1 MKVEFSK
8 GKRGDEM
15 GMITKEAQR
24 IQVMR
29 RLCDTR
35 RNETLCLWGWETEV
49 IIDYINELKG
59 RIINGHEKTLAA
71 DSQGQNAGN
80 GV

>member
-1 MKVEFSK
+1 
-8 GKRGDEM
+8 M

-59 RIINGHEKTLAA
+59 RIINGHEKTLTA
-71 DSQGQNAGN
+71 DSQGQNAGD

>member
-1 MKVEFSK
+1 
-8 GKRGDEM
+8 M

-59 RIINGHEKTLAA
+59 RITNGNQKTLTA
-71 DSQGQNAGN
+71 DSQGQNAGD